1 MTVDTDQKYQ
11 GKVETADNMLCKLK
25 QIYQLNK
32 WNDDMV
38 IPDVEEVS
46 YVYSYPLI

>member
-1 MTVDTDQKYQ
+1 MIEGDIRRYVTVDTDQKYQ

-25 QIYQLNK
+25 QRHQLNK

-38 IPDVEEVS
+38 IT
-46 YVYSYPLI
+46 YV